1 MLLRSRKHSKK
12 QPGCFFL
19 FFDLPKLTLHVQG
32 AMSICQAKSMQAP
45 SGELSSSTRRL
56 QTSISP
62 GP

>member
-12 QPGCFFL
+12 QPGCFFPS
-19 FFDLPKLTLHVQG
+19 FDLPMLTLPMQG
-32 AMSICQAKSMQAP
+32 AVSICQARSVQAP
-45 SGELSSSTRRL
+45 SGGLSSSSRQL